1 MGSSGKNWKSKMW
14 TEIKIDKARSGEG
27 VTFTQEIQSPID
39 PCHKPSYLIDTT
51 FLARLASS
59 LET

>member
-1 MGSSGKNWKSKMW
+1 MW